1 MKPPASFLIIP
12 LAFAAISVALLVGTG
27 CKKSEAPATGEAPGV
42 PTLRIGVNPVPHGEI
57 LRAAVPVAL
66 RSGVRIEVV
75 EFTDY
80 VQPNVALA
88 DGQLDA
94 NYFQHVP
101 YLERFS
107 ADRQLSLSSAG
118 AVHLE
123 PLALYSTKFR
133 QLAELPE
140 GAQVTIPSDPSNA
153 SRALHLLA
161 DQGLLRLK
169 ETAGAV
175 ATVGDVVGNP
185 RKLEL
190 REIDAE
196 QQPRTLEDVAAAV
209 INGNYF
215 LEAQKH
221 LKLDAKVLARE
232 SSTRNPYA
240 NVLVVRKGDESRPEV
255 RVLLKALQ
263 SSEVRHFIEAQY
275 GGAVVPA
282 F

>member
-1 MKPPASFLIIP
+1 MNRWSRALLASLFL
-12 LAFAAISVALLVGTG
+12 LGVGSVAG
-27 CKKSEAPATGEAPGV
+27 CKKSDAAGEGAR
-42 PTLRIGVNPVPHGEI
+42 TLKVGVNPVPHGEI
-57 LRAAVPVAL
+57 LRVAVPVAE
-66 RSGVRIEVV
+66 RAGTHVQVV

-80 VQPNVALA
+80 VQPNLALA

-107 ADRQLSLSSAG
+107 ADRKLTLVSVG

-123 PLALYSTKFR
+123 PLALYSTKHA

-140 GAQVTIPSDPSNA
+140 GAKVTIPADPSNA
-153 SRALHLLA
+153 GRALRLLEQ
-161 DQGLLRLK
+161 QGLLRLRDGV
-169 ETAGAV
+169 GAA
-175 ATVGDVVGNP
+175 ATIQDVVGNP

-196 QQPRTLEDVAAAV
+196 QQPRTLEDVDAAV

-215 LEAQKH
+215 LEARKN
-221 LKLDAKVLARE
+221 LRLNAKTLAQE
-232 SSTRNPYA
+232 SAKDNPYA
-240 NVLVVRKGDESRPEV
+240 NVLVVRKGDEARPEIQALV
-255 RVLLKALQ
+255 KALR
-263 SSEVRHFIEAQY
+263 SEEVRRFIEKTY
-275 GGAVVPA
+275 EGAVVPA

>member
-1 MKPPASFLIIP
+1 MKRSLVFLLLSAAVL
-12 LAFAAISVALLVGTG
+12 LAG
-27 CKKSEAPATGEAPGV
+27 CKAPTSEAPPADGV
-42 PTLRIGVNPVPHGEI
+42 RTLKVGVNPVPHGEI

-66 RSGVRIEVV
+66 RDGVRIEVV

-80 VQPNVALA
+80 VQPNIALS

-107 ADRQLSLSSAG
+107 ADRKLSLSSVG
-118 AVHLE
+118 PVHLE
-123 PLALYSTKFR
+123 PLALYSTKYR

-153 SRALHLLA
+153 ARALRLLEA
-161 DQGLLRLK
+161 QGLVRLR
-169 ETAGAV
+169 EGAGAA
-175 ATVGDVVGNP
+175 ATVQDVVGNP
-185 RKLEL
+185 RRLEL

-215 LEAQKH
+215 LEARKH
-221 LKLDAKVLARE
+221 LELKANVLASE
-232 SSTRNPYA
+232 SPKENPYA
-240 NVLVVRKGDESRPEV
+240 NVLAVKKGDEARPEV
-255 RVLLKALQ
+255 QALVRALH
-263 SSEVRHFIEAQY
+263 SEEVRRFIESRY
-275 GGAVVPA
+275 GGAVISA

>member
-1 MKPPASFLIIP
+1 MKSPSRSLLTPLLLSVTLLLTACQKQEAS
-12 LAFAAISVALLVGTG
+12 S
-27 CKKSEAPATGEAPGV
+27 GESSSAR
-42 PTLRIGVNPVPHGEI
+42 TLKVGVNPVPHGDI
-57 LRAAVPVAL
+57 LRAAAAVAL
-66 RSGVRIEVV
+66 REGVRVDVV

-80 VQPNVALA
+80 VQPNIALA
-88 DGQLDA
+88 DKHLDA
-94 NYFQHVP
+94 NYFQHEP
-101 YLERFS
+101 YLERF
-107 ADRQLSLSSAG
+107 AGDRKLALTSAG
-118 AVHLE
+118 PVHLE

-140 GAQVTIPSDPSNA
+140 GAQVTLPADPSNLA
-153 SRALHLLA
+153 RALRLLEA
-161 DQGLLRLK
+161 QGLLRLR
-169 ETAGAV
+169 EGAGAT
-175 ATVGDVVGNP
+175 ATVRDVVGNP
-185 RKLEL
+185 RKLDL

-232 SSTRNPYA
+232 AARENPYA
-240 NVLVVRKGDESRPEV
+240 NVLAVRQGDEQRAEV
-255 RVLLKALQ
+255 RTLVKALQ
-263 SSEVRHFIEAQY
+263 SDEVRRYIESTY

>member
-1 MKPPASFLIIP
+1 MKPPASFLLIP
-12 LAFAAISVALLVGTG
+12 LAFAVVSAVLLVGTG
-27 CKKSEAPATGEAPGV
+27 CSKSEPLSTGQAPG
-42 PTLRIGVNPVPHGEI
+42 LRIVKVGVNPVPHGEI

-66 RSGVRIEVV
+66 REGLRVEVV

-80 VQPNVALA
+80 VQPNIALA
-88 DGQLDA
+88 DSQLDA

-101 YLERFS
+101 YLERFA
-107 ADRQLSLSSAG
+107 ADRRLALSSAG

-123 PLALYSTKFR
+123 PLALYSIKYR

-140 GAQVTIPSDPSNA
+140 GAQVTIPADPSNA
-153 SRALHLLA
+153 SRALHLLE
-161 DQGLLRLK
+161 DNGLLRLR
-169 ETAGAV
+169 EGVGAGATV
-175 ATVGDVVGNP
+175 ADVVGNP
-185 RKLEL
+185 RKLAL

-221 LKLDAKVLARE
+221 LNLDAKALARE
-232 SSTRNPYA
+232 SATRNPYA
-240 NVLVVRKGDESRPEV
+240 NVIVVRRGDEARPEV
-255 RVLLKALQ
+255 RTLLKALQ
-263 SSEVRHFIEAQY
+263 SEEVRRFIQTKY
-275 GGAVVPA
+275 GDAVVPA

>member
-1 MKPPASFLIIP
+1 MKSPSRSLLTPLLLSVTLLLTACQKQEASSGESS
-12 LAFAAISVALLVGTG
+12 SVR
-27 CKKSEAPATGEAPGV
+27 
-42 PTLRIGVNPVPHGEI
+42 TLKVGVNPVPHGDI
-57 LRAAVPVAL
+57 LRAAAAVAL
-66 RSGVRIEVV
+66 REGVRVDVV

-80 VQPNVALA
+80 VQPNIALS
-88 DGQLDA
+88 DKQLDA
-94 NYFQHVP
+94 NYFQHEP
-101 YLERFS
+101 YLERF
-107 ADRQLSLSSAG
+107 AGDRKLALTSAG
-118 AVHLE
+118 PVHLE

-140 GAQVTIPSDPSNA
+140 GAQVTLPADPSNLA
-153 SRALHLLA
+153 RALRLLEA
-161 DQGLLRLK
+161 QGLLRLR
-169 ETAGAV
+169 EGAGAT
-175 ATVGDVVGNP
+175 ATVRDVVGNP
-185 RKLEL
+185 RKLDL

-232 SSTRNPYA
+232 AARENPYA
-240 NVLVVRKGDESRPEV
+240 NVLAVRQGDEQRAEV
-255 RVLLKALQ
+255 RTLVKALQ
-263 SSEVRHFIEAQY
+263 SDEVRRYIESTY

>member
-1 MKPPASFLIIP
+1 MA
-12 LAFAAISVALLVGTG
+12 G
-27 CKKSEAPATGEAPGV
+27 CKPSSGSSTGGDSSGV
-42 PTLRIGVNPVPHGEI
+42 RTLKVGVNPVPHGEI
-57 LRAAVPVAL
+57 LRAAVPAAL
-66 RSGVRIEVV
+66 REGVRIEVV

-80 VQPNVALA
+80 VQPNIALA

-101 YLERFS
+101 YLERSS
-107 ADRQLSLSSAG
+107 ADRKLSLGSVG

-123 PLALYSTKFR
+123 PLALYSTKYR

-140 GAQVTIPSDPSNA
+140 GAQVTIPADPSNA
-153 SRALHLLA
+153 ARALRLLEA
-161 DQGLLRLK
+161 QGLVRLR
-169 ETAGAV
+169 EGAGAT
-175 ATVGDVVGNP
+175 ATVQDVVGNP

-196 QQPRTLEDVAAAV
+196 QQPRTLEDVAGAV

-215 LEAQKH
+215 LEAQKN
-221 LKLDAKVLARE
+221 LRLEASVLARE
-232 SSTRNPYA
+232 SPKDNPYA
-240 NVLVVRKGDESRPEV
+240 NVLAVRKGDEGRPEV
-255 RVLLKALQ
+255 QALVKALH
-263 SSEVRHFIEAQY
+263 SEEVRKFIEATY

>member
-1 MKPPASFLIIP
+1 MKPPSSFLLIP
-12 LAFAAISVALLVGTG
+12 LAFAAISAVLLVGTG

-42 PTLRIGVNPVPHGEI
+42 PTLKVGVNPVPHGEI

-66 RSGVRIEVV
+66 RDGVRIEVV

-80 VQPNVALA
+80 VQPNIALS

-101 YLERFS
+101 YLERFA
-107 ADRQLSLSSAG
+107 ADRKLSLSSAG

-123 PLALYSTKFR
+123 PLALYSTKYR

-153 SRALHLLA
+153 SRALHLLE
-161 DQGLLRLK
+161 DHGLLRLR
-169 ETAGAV
+169 ENVGAA
-175 ATVGDVVGNP
+175 ATVQDVVGNP

-221 LKLDAKVLARE
+221 LKLDAKVLASE
-232 SSTRNPYA
+232 SSARNPYA
-240 NVLVVRKGDESRPEV
+240 NVIVVRKGDDARPEV

-263 SSEVRHFIEAQY
+263 SAEVRKFIEANY

>member
-1 MKPPASFLIIP
+1 MFL
-12 LAFAAISVALLVGTG
+12 AAAVLVAAG
-27 CKKSEAPATGEAPGV
+27 CKPSSESSSGGGNAPGV
-42 PTLRIGVNPVPHGEI
+42 RTLKVGVNPVPHGEI
-57 LRAAVPVAL
+57 LRAAAPVAL
-66 RSGVRIEVV
+66 REGVRIEVV

-80 VQPNVALA
+80 VQPNIALS

-101 YLERFS
+101 YMERFA
-107 ADRQLSLSSAG
+107 ADRKLALSSVG
-118 AVHLE
+118 PVHLE
-123 PLALYSTKFR
+123 PLALYSTKYK

-140 GAQVTIPSDPSNA
+140 GAQITLPADPSNA
-153 SRALHLLA
+153 ARALRLLEA
-161 DQGLLRLK
+161 QGLIRLR
-169 ETAGAV
+169 EGASAT
-175 ATVGDVVGNP
+175 ATVQDVVGNP

-215 LEAQKH
+215 LEAQKN
-221 LKLDAKVLARE
+221 LKLEASVLARE
-232 SSTRNPYA
+232 APKDNPYA
-240 NVLVVRKGDESRPEV
+240 NVLAVKKGDENRPEIQTLV
-255 RVLLKALQ
+255 KALH
-263 SSEVRHFIEAQY
+263 SDEVRKFIESTY

>member
-57 LRAAVPVAL
+57 LRA
-66 RSGVRIEVV
+66 EV
-75 EFTDY
+75 
-80 VQPNVALA
+80 
-88 DGQLDA
+88 
-94 NYFQHVP
+94 
-101 YLERFS
+101 
-107 ADRQLSLSSAG
+107 
-118 AVHLE
+118 
-123 PLALYSTKFR
+123 
-133 QLAELPE
+133 PE

>member
-1 MKPPASFLIIP
+1 MKRSIAVLLTP
-12 LAFAAISVALLVGTG
+12 LLLSAAVLVAG
-27 CKKSEAPATGEAPGV
+27 CKPSSSENAAGGAR
-42 PTLRIGVNPVPHGEI
+42 TLKVGVNPVPHGEI
-57 LRAAVPVAL
+57 LRAAAAVAL
-66 RSGVRIEVV
+66 REGVRVEVV

-80 VQPNVALA
+80 VQPNIALS

-101 YLERFS
+101 YLETFS
-107 ADRQLSLSSAG
+107 ADRGLSLSSAG

-123 PLALYSTKFR
+123 PLALYSTKYS

-140 GAQVTIPSDPSNA
+140 GSQVTLPADPSNA
-153 SRALHLLA
+153 ARALRLLEA
-161 DQGLLRLK
+161 QGLLRLR
-169 ETAGAV
+169 EGAGAT
-175 ATVGDVVGNP
+175 ATVQDVVSNP
-185 RKLEL
+185 RALAL

-215 LEAQKH
+215 LEAQKQ

-232 SSTRNPYA
+232 SPRENPYA
-240 NVLVVRKGDESRPEV
+240 NVLAVRKGDEARPEIQT
-255 RVLLKALQ
+255 LLKALR
-263 SSEVRHFIEAQY
+263 SEEVRKFIESTY